1 MIKKIPKFTQIKK
14 VTEETDNQ
22 YYDEDD
28 FEKVDNNQFSKTLE
42 SKLNIA

>member
-1 MIKKIPKFTQIKK
+1 MVTKIVKNTQIKK

-28 FEKVDNNQFSKTLE
+28 KMDIASLIKKVEKKMNQM
-42 SKLNIA
+42 

>member
-1 MIKKIPKFTQIKK
+1 MYDIMTKIVKNTQIKK

-28 FEKVDNNQFSKTLE
+28 FE
-42 SKLNIA
+42 

>member
-1 MIKKIPKFTQIKK
+1 MVTKIVKNTQIKK

-28 FEKVDNNQFSKTLE
+28 FE
-42 SKLNIA
+42 

>member
-1 MIKKIPKFTQIKK
+1 MMTKIVKNTQIKK

-28 FEKVDNNQFSKTLE
+28 FE
-42 SKLNIA
+42 